1 MLRRSASVDWDLG
14 MDRGHT
20 HDFYVPH
27 NRTIDVDWT
36 LTEPAYSEPPPQ
48 PEVIWGTLKLTLVVV
63 AAVVV
68 VLTHSAFDQLM
79 LISSSFYLL
88 LKIC

>member
-48 PEVIWGTLKLTLVVV
+48 PEVIWGTLKLTLVV
-63 AAVVV
+63 AAALVVV
-68 VLTHSAFDQLM
+68 MVLVGVKTR
-79 LISSSFYLL
+79 
-88 LKIC
+88 KIV